1 MRVSVVVPTYHRPDL
16 LGRLLDALDAQD
28 FDPAHFEVIVA
39 DDAAS
44 DATRRQVEE
53 RSARS
58 RAAVRYA
65 RGDRASRPR
74 RREERRLARGP
85 R

>member
-28 FDPAHFEVIVA
+28 FDPASFEVIVA

-58 RAAVRYA
+58 RPVRAVRA
-65 RGDRASRPR
+65 SDRASRPR